1 MSVKVR
7 EVKDS
12 LSAQAQLSD
21 DLKGTITATRKFLIT
36 SDDSL
41 TEAKALSQ
49 GPAFASSHPNIP
61 YVYCVSKQVE
71 PLRQDLKTWELV
83 CTYRNVYVEAQQYNP
98 NPLLRP
104 PQISWSSVSYEE
116 DFIKDV
122 TGKAVLNSA
131 GDYFEPPA
139 KVQRSRWQVTYA
151 KNVPGVPPWIFGYID
166 AINSDNFYLD
176 GVSVPRACAFLES
189 VQISP
194 VKIEDNYAF
203 RELTLSFLLQGYSW
217 QPMILDQGLYE
228 KDANGERKRIRI
240 GGEPVSDPVLLDGNG
255 KPLVDPSPSNARFLP
270 FKAYKELPFSSIL

>member
-1 MSVKVR
+1 MSVEVR

-41 TEAKALSQ
+41 TEAEALSQ
-49 GPAFASSHPNIP
+49 GPAIASSHPNIP
-61 YVYCVSKQVE
+61 YVYCVSKQVN
-71 PLRQDLKTWELV
+71 PLRQDLKTWVLV
-83 CTYRNVYVEAQQYNP
+83 CSYRNVEAQQYNP
-98 NPLLRP
+98 SPLLRP

-116 DFIKDV
+116 DFIKDI

-139 KVQRSRWQVTYA
+139 KVQRSRWQVTYS
-151 KNVPGVPPWIFGYID
+151 KNVAGVPLWIFNYID
-166 AINSDNFYLD
+166 AINSDSFNLD

-194 VKIEDNYAF
+194 VKIENNYSF
-203 RELTLSFLLQGYSW
+203 RELTMSFLLQGYSW

-228 KDANGERKRIRI
+228 KDENGQRKRIRI

-255 KPLVDPSPSNARFLP
+255 KPLQDPSPSSARFLP